1 MFGISLDEA
10 RYTKRIHTFL
20 LIHAI
25 RRSTPA
31 RETHATYCLRYKI
44 SYLVLQL
51 IEIGQGLSYL
61 HVQGIVHGDIKD
73 VSDLHHEHVQGLTK
87 ISMNR
92 PTSSSATTFMLKLL
106 IWV

>member
-10 RYTKRIHTFL
+10 RYTKRIHTFF

-25 RRSTPA
+25 KRFTPA
-31 RETHATYCLRYKI
+31 RESHATYGLRAKV

-51 IEIGQGLSYL
+51 VEIGQGLSYL

-73 VSDLHHEHVQGLTK
+73 VSDLHHEHVQVLTK
-87 ISMNR
+87 I
-92 PTSSSATTFMLKLL
+92 L
-106 IWV
+106 